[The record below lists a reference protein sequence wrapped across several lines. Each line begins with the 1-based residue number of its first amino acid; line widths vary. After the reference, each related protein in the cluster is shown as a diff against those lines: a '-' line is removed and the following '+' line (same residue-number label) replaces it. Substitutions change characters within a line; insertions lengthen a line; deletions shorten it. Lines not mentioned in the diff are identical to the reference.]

1 LHVAQKRIAVWD
13 NDRLKQKCPG
23 ETAQSDF
30 AGLAQPNRF
39 KSMSLRL
46 DSFRFRRYEAADP
59 LSALQLPGR
68 EK

>member
-1 LHVAQKRIAVWD
+1 MSSKEYRGFGMTTCM
-13 NDRLKQKCPG
+13 KQKCSG

-39 KSMSLRL
+39 KSTSLRL

-59 LSALQLPGR
+59 SSALQLPGR